1 MVRAFQYLRDPVFLG
16 ALALFALNS
25 LWLRDAIP
33 SPFLRHHFNDL
44 LLIPCALPPLLRIHA
59 CLGLRRAADFP
70 SMPEIAG
77 HLLVW
82 SLLFEIAGPRLTA
95 HATGDALDIL
105 YYWSGGA
112 VAWALWNLNP
122 RNQTETNPA

>member
-16 ALALFALNS
+16 ALALFALNN
-25 LWLRDAIP
+25 LLLRHAFP

-44 LLIPCALPPLLRIHA
+44 LLIPCALPLLLRVHVQ
-59 CLGLRRAADFP
+59 LGLRRATDFP
-70 SMPEIAG
+70 SLAEIAG

-95 HATGDALDIL
+95 HATSDALDIL
-105 YYWSGGA
+105 CYWSGGA
-112 VAWALWNLNP
+112 VAWALWNLSP
-122 RNQTETNPA
+122 RNQTKTNPA